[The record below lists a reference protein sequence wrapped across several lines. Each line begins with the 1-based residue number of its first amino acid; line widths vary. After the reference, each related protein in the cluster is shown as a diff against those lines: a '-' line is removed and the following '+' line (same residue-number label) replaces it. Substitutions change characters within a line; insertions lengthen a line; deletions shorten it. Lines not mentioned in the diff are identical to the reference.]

1 MTPAAAAILEGM
13 PDPRLLHRADRDG
26 TTWILAG
33 SVVLACYPSGDAG
46 MRNVAVAVCRQ
57 LGFGG
62 QAVAGMMGLTENYVA
77 TLHNRALREGTAGL
91 VRAQGRPRKLAGG
104 AWEKAARWR
113 AGGASDSEIARRL
126 GVAQSTV
133 FRRLG
138 PAAVQEQ
145 LPVSGPEG
153 EPAAPEPGG
162 RAAPRPPAG
171 EPEPEDEPAVPDQ
184 EGEPGLS
191 AGGPEPEAETA
202 APGPGS
208 SPAGELVPPGG
219 REPTARPGTGL
230 ARVAGGV
237 LPSRYAGAML
247 AHAYLDRIGAE
258 AILAAA
264 LPPGLA
270 RPRYDDLGLLTA
282 TSLAFAL
289 GASSAEGTKHLIPAQ
304 AGILAGIGRLP
315 DPRTLRPRL
324 AAIADHCDP
333 LALQRQLAAAMFAA
347 DAPGLH
353 VYYADDHFVPYEGA
367 RPVPKG
373 WNTKRRH
380 AQPGRADTVV
390 TDYHGR
396 AVCFA
401 TGDPSGLAATLPPVL
416 AQLRQV
422 LGTDAKIMLGFD
434 RGGSYPVTF
443 RAIRDAHADWV
454 TWRRGPLAPVTAAP
468 RRHWA
473 AHGDG
478 KPAEILHVADE
489 TVTIKDYGEARQITL
504 FEGGNP
510 VLQVLTSDLDA
521 PAAALLAWL
530 RCRWRIENLFK
541 YLEDHYGIHWLCDYH
556 ASLEDDDRLIA
567 SPERKAARARLREA
581 EAALAAAERALAGV
595 LSSPDLSAA
604 AKNKALP
611 PAEKK
616 ITKAR
621 DAVTTATAA
630 LKGIPAKLPASQVT
644 PGAQKAIL
652 RTRRRSLQMVL
663 RLLAAS
669 AEHWLG
675 NRLNDYLRDLNEY
688 RAITRNL
695 LHLGGTITCTPR
707 EITVTLDPP
716 AAPRIARALA
726 LLIDEINAAPP
737 RMPGDTRPITYQL
750 AADPPI

>member
-13 PDPRLLHRADRDG
+13 PDPSLLHRADRDG

-46 MRNVAVAVCRQ
+46 LRNVAVAVCRQ
-57 LGFGG
+57 LGFSGR
-62 QAVAGMMGLTENYVA
+62 AVAEVMGLTENYVA

-91 VRAQGRPRKLAGG
+91 VRAPGRPRKLAGN
-104 AWEKAARWR
+104 AWEKASRWR
-113 AGGASDSEIARRL
+113 AEGASDSEIARRL
-126 GVAQSTV
+126 EVAQSTV

-145 LPVSGPEG
+145 LP
-153 EPAAPEPGG
+153 GG
-162 RAAPRPPAG
+162 W
-171 EPEPEDEPAVPDQ
+171 PEDEPAAPGPQ
-184 EGEPGLS
+184 EGEPE
-191 AGGPEPEAETA
+191 AGTV

-208 SPAGELVPPGG
+208 SPAGGLVPAGG
-219 REPTARPGTGL
+219 REPSPGAGP
-230 ARVAGGV
+230 ARVAGGA

-264 LPPGLA
+264 LPPALA

-289 GASSAEGTKHLIPAQ
+289 GVSSAEGTKHLIPDQ

-315 DPRTLRPRL
+315 GLRTLRPRL
-324 AAIADHCDP
+324 SAIAERCDP
-333 LALQRQLAAAMFAA
+333 LALQRQLGAAMLAA

-353 VYYADDHFVPYEGA
+353 VYYVDDHFVPYEGA
-367 RPVPKG
+367 KPVSKG

-396 AVCFA
+396 AVAFA
-401 TGDPSGLAATLPPVL
+401 TGEPSGLAATLPPVL

-422 LGTDAKIMLGFD
+422 TGEQAKILLGFD
-434 RGGSYPVTF
+434 RGGSYPVAF
-443 RAIRDAHADWV
+443 RAVRDQRADWV
-454 TWRRGPLAPVTAAP
+454 TWRRGKLAPVTAAP
-468 RRHWA
+468 RRYRA
-473 AHGDG
+473 ARGDG
-478 KPAEILHVADE
+478 KPAEVLHLADE
-489 TVTIKDYGEARQITL
+489 TVAIKDYGQARQITL
-504 FEGGNP
+504 FEGGVP
-510 VLQVLTSDLDA
+510 VLQVLTSDTDA

-530 RCRWRIENLFK
+530 RCRWRIEHLFK
-541 YLEDHYGIHWLCDYH
+541 YLEGNYGIHWLCDYH
-556 ASLEDDDRLIA
+556 AEAKDDDHLIGN
-567 SPERKAARARLREA
+567 PERTAARARLREA
-581 EAALAAAERALAGV
+581 EQDLAGAGQELAALLTA
-595 LSSPDLSAA
+595 PQMTAA
-604 AKNKALP
+604 AKNKAIP
-611 PAEKK
+611 AAEKK
-616 ITKAR
+616 ITRATE
-621 DAVTTATAA
+621 AVTAARAA
-630 LKGIPAKLPASQVT
+630 LKGIPAKLPANQVT

-652 RTRRRSLQMVL
+652 AARRRSLQMVL
-663 RLLAAS
+663 RLLAAA

-675 NRLNDYLRDLNEY
+675 NQLKDYLRDPNEY

-707 EITVTLDPP
+707 AITVTLDPP
-716 AAPRIARALA
+716 AAPRIARALG
-726 LLIDEINAAPP
+726 LLIEQINTAPP

-750 AADPPI
+750 ATPHPI